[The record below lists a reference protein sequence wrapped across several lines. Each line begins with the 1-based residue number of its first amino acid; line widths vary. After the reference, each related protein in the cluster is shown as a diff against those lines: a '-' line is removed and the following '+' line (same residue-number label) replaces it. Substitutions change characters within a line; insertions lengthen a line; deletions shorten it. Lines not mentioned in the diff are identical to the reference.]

1 MNIDFLKK
9 LSNADA
15 IASNEG
21 EVRKVML
28 DELKDYADKI
38 SYDGLGSVIF
48 SKIKNE
54 EAPNIM
60 LCAHMDEVG
69 FMVRSVD
76 KLGMIHLINI
86 GGVKALA
93 HFTQRVR
100 ITTRSGEKI
109 PAIINATYNDGK
121 AEKIYADIGACT
133 EEEVYNLG
141 IRVGDMVTYTTEF
154 EKFSL
159 DNRLVGK
166 AFDDRLGCFV
176 IGEVLKRLENEDLN
190 CNVHFAA
197 TSSEEVGIRGGKTAT
212 HLIDPDIVFAI
223 DVACSK
229 NEFVRDY
236 TNQKQIDKG
245 VMLMHRDRTLVPN
258 KNLVNYVIDTAE
270 EENIALQHD
279 MFQSGGT
286 DAGEAHLVNSGKAA
300 VVTCIPVRYGHCAFS
315 IVSNKDLE
323 DIINLYTKMILNF
336 DKEKFNN
343 IKNFI

>member
-1 MNIDFLKK
+1 MNIDFLKE

-21 EVRKVML
+21 EVRKIML
-28 DELKDYADKI
+28 TELSNYADKI
-38 SYDGLGSVIF
+38 SYDGLGSIIF
-48 SKIKNE
+48 SKIKSE
-54 EAPNIM
+54 DAPNIM

-86 GGVKALA
+86 GGVKPLA

-100 ITTRSGEKI
+100 ITTRKGEKI

-176 IGEVLKRLENEDLN
+176 IGEVLKNLENKDLN

-229 NEFVRDY
+229 NEFIRDY

-270 EENIALQHD
+270 EENISLQHD

-323 DIINLYTKMILNF
+323 DIINLYTKMILNL
-336 DKEKFNN
+336 DEEKFNN

>member
-9 LSNADA
+9 LSEADA

-28 DELKDYADKI
+28 DELKGYSDKVE
-38 SYDGLGSVIF
+38 YDGLGSIIF
-48 SKIKNE
+48 SKIKSE
-54 EAPNIM
+54 DLPNIM

-69 FMVRSVD
+69 FMVRSID

-86 GGVKALA
+86 GGVKPLA

-100 ITTRSGEKI
+100 ITTREGKKI
-109 PAIINATYNDGK
+109 PAIINATYNEGK
-121 AEKIYADIGACT
+121 AENIYADIGAYT
-133 EEEVYNLG
+133 EEEARNLG
-141 IRVGDMVTYTTEF
+141 IRVGDMVTYSTEF
-154 EKFSL
+154 EKFDL
-159 DNRLVGK
+159 PNRLVGK

-176 IGEVLKRLENEDLN
+176 MGEVLKRLEKEDLN

-212 HLIDPDIVFAI
+212 YFVNPDIVFAI
-223 DVACSK
+223 DVACAK

-245 VMLMHRDRTLVPN
+245 IMLMHRDRTLVPN
-258 KNLVNYVIDTAE
+258 KELVNYVIDVAE
-270 EENIALQHD
+270 ANDISLQHD

-286 DAGEAHLVNSGKAA
+286 DAGEAHLVNEGKAA

-323 DIINLYTKMILNF
+323 DTIELYTKLILDL
-336 DKEKFNN
+336 DKEKYNKIRKFG
-343 IKNFI
+343 